1 MNHLKRV
8 PKSKWGLLLVLITV
22 GIVVGFVLSGDRQA
36 AGGSMLL
43 FLLLLACPIMMIF
56 MMRGSKGDSHRHD
69 DR

>member
-1 MNHLKRV
+1 MNQLKQS
-8 PKSKWGLLLVLITV
+8 PKSKWELLLVVLTA

-36 AGGSMLL
+36 ADGRMLL
-43 FLLLLACPIMMIF
+43 FLLLLACSIMMIF